1 MKSRYSPR
9 LGREVYLL
17 FTGTPRTLSD
27 TLCTCHGGL
36 RPIGGCAHAIAV
48 LLLLGQLTNRFVP
61 ADPTRSEE
69 ILKRALWYFQHSD
82 SESESES
89 ASEITSTGESGSES
103 SSDGDESG
111 SDEPDSEGSESSGPE
126 RLRKT
131 SASSVEY

>member
-1 MKSRYSPR
+1 M
-9 LGREVYLL
+9 YLL
-17 FTGTPRTLSD
+17 FTGAPRTLFD

-89 ASEITSTGESGSES
+89 ASETTSTGESGSES

-111 SDEPDSEGSESSGPE
+111 SDEPDSEGGESSGPE